1 MRTTTKAIAFFVFSV
16 ALCWGD
22 VMTASLPDY
31 NGVARSTGFPFNVG
45 SVGTF
50 TYSLP
55 AGATIDSA
63 TLSGTWGTAQFSTST
78 AAVDLYVEGVD
89 VGGCAYLDPNCW
101 YNGSP
106 LRPFSFSI
114 PSSVFADLA
123 DGNADL
129 SLIQTNQTVIRV
141 GGPTLTIDFTP
152 APVPE
157 PTSIVLLVTVLGII
171 GVRGCGRFRTGR

>member
-1 MRTTTKAIAFFVFSV
+1 MIKAIAFFAFSV

-22 VMTASLPDY
+22 VMTATLPDY
-31 NGVARSTGFPFNVG
+31 NGVSRTGGFPFNVG

-55 AGATIDSA
+55 VAATIDSA
-63 TLSGTWGTAQFSTST
+63 TLSGTWGTAAFSTST

-101 YNGSP
+101 YTGSP
-106 LRPFSFSI
+106 FRPFSFSI
-114 PSSVFADLA
+114 SSSVFADLA
-123 DGNADL
+123 DGSADL
-129 SLIQTNQTVIRV
+129 SLVQTNLTVIRV
-141 GGPTLTIDFTP
+141 GSPTLTIDFTP

-157 PTSIVLLVTVLGII
+157 PTSIVLLVTVLAIV
-171 GVRGCGRFRTGR
+171 GVQGCRRFRAGC